1 MPRNDDPM
9 TTEATPGHVASTDLF
24 GVTPPEAME
33 RGADIS
39 PCGRYR
45 YTLWR
50 KWGAGGTC
58 NFIGLNP
65 STADATL
72 DDPTIRRCIGFARA
86 WGYGGLMMTN
96 LFAWRATDPRNMLAA
111 DDPVGPDNDQ
121 TLRATWL
128 NAAITVAAWGAHGT
142 HQGRGAHVRAML
154 PALHYLRLT
163 KDGHPGH
170 PLYLPAS
177 LRPVQWVTPNV

>member
-1 MPRNDDPM
+1 M
-9 TTEATPGHVASTDLF
+9 DLF
-24 GVTPPEAME
+24 TRSHAVFSDC
-33 RGADIS
+33 RLY
-39 PCGRYR
+39 RYR
-45 YTLWR
+45 LER
-50 KWGAGGTC
+50 RWGEGVLGA
-58 NFIGLNP
+58 FLMLNP
-65 STADATL
+65 STADEFQN
-72 DDPTIRRCIGFARA
+72 DPTIRRCVAFARM

-177 LRPVQWVTPNV
+177 LRPVQWVTPNAKGNRPA